1 MLIRVFCYSQKIR
14 IKTMINK
21 FFKSSSLQT
30 LFRKSQFTTFAI
42 TLFIC
47 TSTFVTIS
55 VFTVESYAKQNLLL
69 ISRTVSERV
78 QPALVFS
85 DKIAI
90 SQIINEYT
98 FQHSVR
104 LIEVYDAQGQ
114 KVAQSLKNIEHYS
127 YIQNIFDHIFLKDA
141 IKLNVQHQ
149 GQFVGQVVLYG
160 SSNEILMFIFKIFLG
175 LAFGMLFMVFAVW
188 WSVNLTYRHIMGSF
202 SPIIQIAQLLRNQ
215 KAYNLRFPKSDVKE
229 FQELNSVFNQ
239 LLDEIQS
246 WHTHLQNENSELS
259 YQVQHDHLTQLP
271 NRSYFYQVLCSLFDD
286 AHQRQNLALLF
297 IDNNNF
303 KAINDQYGHLVGDEV
318 LKEMA
323 VRLRRH
329 IRQDDFVAR
338 LAGDEFAIILRS
350 ISKIEHLISIA
361 ENLIKC
367 CEDPLIY
374 KGQEIYFS
382 FSLGIAISS
391 KASSPE
397 DLISQADQA
406 MYKAKSLQHHW
417 FIYHS

>member
-1 MLIRVFCYSQKIR
+1 
-14 IKTMINK
+14 MILNL
-21 FFKSSSLQT
+21 FKSTSLQT
-30 LFRKSQFTTFAI
+30 LFRKSQFTIFAI

-85 DKIAI
+85 DKITI

-104 LIEVYDAQGQ
+104 LIEVYDMQGN
-114 KVAQSLKNIEHYS
+114 KVAESLKNAEHYS
-127 YIQNIFDHIFLKDA
+127 YIQKIFDQFFLKEP
-141 IKLNVQHQ
+141 IKLKVQHQ
-149 GQFVGQVVLYG
+149 GQLVGQVILYG
-160 SSNEILMFIFKIFLG
+160 SSNEILMFIIKIFIG
-175 LAFGMLFMVFAVW
+175 LAFGMLFMIFAVW
-188 WSVNLTYRHIMGSF
+188 WSVNLTYRHIMESF
-202 SPIIQIAQLLRNQ
+202 SPLIQIAQLLKQQ
-215 KAYNLRFPKSDVKE
+215 KAYNLRFPQSDIKE
-229 FQELNSVFNQ
+229 FQELNGTFNQ
-239 LLDEIQS
+239 LLDEIQT
-246 WHTHLQNENSELS
+246 WHTHLQNENNALS

-271 NRSYFYQVLCSLFDD
+271 NRSYFYQVLCNLFEDPN
-286 AHQRQNLALLF
+286 QRQNLALVF

-318 LKEMA
+318 LKEMSN
-323 VRLRRH
+323 RLKRH
-329 IRQDDFVAR
+329 IRQNDFVAR

-350 ISKIEHLISIA
+350 ISKVEHLISIA

-367 CEDPLIY
+367 CEEPLIY
-374 KGQEIYFS
+374 KGQPIAFS
-382 FSLGIAISS
+382 FSLGIAISNQ
-391 KASSPE
+391 ASSPE

>member
-1 MLIRVFCYSQKIR
+1 
-14 IKTMINK
+14 MILNL
-21 FFKSSSLQT
+21 FKSTSLQT
-30 LFRKSQFTTFAI
+30 LFRKSQFTIFAI

-85 DKIAI
+85 DKITI

-104 LIEVYDAQGQ
+104 LIEVYDMQGN
-114 KVAQSLKNIEHYS
+114 KVAESLKNAEHYS
-127 YIQNIFDHIFLKDA
+127 YIQKIFDQFFLKEP
-141 IKLNVQHQ
+141 IKLKVQHQ
-149 GQFVGQVVLYG
+149 GQLVGQVILYG
-160 SSNEILMFIFKIFLG
+160 SSNEILMFIIKIFIG
-175 LAFGMLFMVFAVW
+175 LAFGMLFMIFAVW
-188 WSVNLTYRHIMGSF
+188 WSVNLTYRHIMESF
-202 SPIIQIAQLLRNQ
+202 SPLIQIAQLLKQQ
-215 KAYNLRFPKSDVKE
+215 KAYNLRFPQSDIKE
-229 FQELNSVFNQ
+229 FQELNGTFNQ
-239 LLDEIQS
+239 LLDEIQT
-246 WHTHLQNENSELS
+246 WHTHLQNENNALS

-271 NRSYFYQVLCSLFDD
+271 NRSYFYQVLCNLFEDPN
-286 AHQRQNLALLF
+286 QRQNLALVF

-303 KAINDQYGHLVGDEV
+303 KVINDQYGHLVGDEV
-318 LKEMA
+318 LKEMSN
-323 VRLRRH
+323 RLKRH
-329 IRQDDFVAR
+329 IRQNDFVAR

-350 ISKIEHLISIA
+350 ISKVEHLISIA

-367 CEDPLIY
+367 CEEPLIY
-374 KGQEIYFS
+374 KGQAIAFS
-382 FSLGIAISS
+382 FSLGIAISTQ
-391 KASSPE
+391 ASSPE

>member
-1 MLIRVFCYSQKIR
+1 
-14 IKTMINK
+14 MILNL
-21 FFKSSSLQT
+21 FKSTSLQT
-30 LFRKSQFTTFAI
+30 LFRKSQFTIFAI

-85 DKIAI
+85 DKITI

-104 LIEVYDAQGQ
+104 LIEVYDMKGN
-114 KVAQSLKNIEHYS
+114 KVAESLKNAEHYS
-127 YIQNIFDHIFLKDA
+127 YIQKIFDQFFLKEP
-141 IKLNVQHQ
+141 IKLKVQHQ
-149 GQFVGQVVLYG
+149 GQLVGQVILYG
-160 SSNEILMFIFKIFLG
+160 SSNEILMFIIKIFIG
-175 LAFGMLFMVFAVW
+175 LAFGMLFMIFAVW
-188 WSVNLTYRHIMGSF
+188 WSVNLTYRHIMESF
-202 SPIIQIAQLLRNQ
+202 SPLIQIAQLLKQQ
-215 KAYNLRFPKSDVKE
+215 KAYNLRFPQSDIKE
-229 FQELNSVFNQ
+229 FQELNGTFNQ
-239 LLDEIQS
+239 LLDEIQT
-246 WHTHLQNENSELS
+246 WHTHLQNENNALS

-271 NRSYFYQVLCSLFDD
+271 NRSYFYQVLCNLFEDPN
-286 AHQRQNLALLF
+286 QRQNLALVF

-318 LKEMA
+318 LKEMSN
-323 VRLRRH
+323 RLKRH
-329 IRQDDFVAR
+329 IRQNDFVAR

-350 ISKIEHLISIA
+350 ISKVEHLISIA

-367 CEDPLIY
+367 CEEPLIY
-374 KGQEIYFS
+374 KGQAIAFS
-382 FSLGIAISS
+382 FSLGIAISTQ
-391 KASSPE
+391 ASSPE

>member
-1 MLIRVFCYSQKIR
+1 
-14 IKTMINK
+14 MILNL
-21 FFKSSSLQT
+21 FKSTSLQT
-30 LFRKSQFTTFAI
+30 LFRKSQFTIFAI

-85 DKIAI
+85 DKITI

-104 LIEVYDAQGQ
+104 LIEVYDMKGN
-114 KVAQSLKNIEHYS
+114 KVAESLKNAEHYS
-127 YIQNIFDHIFLKDA
+127 YIQKIFDQFFLKEP
-141 IKLNVQHQ
+141 IKLKVQHQ
-149 GQFVGQVVLYG
+149 GQLVGQVILYG
-160 SSNEILMFIFKIFLG
+160 SSNEILMFIIKIFIG
-175 LAFGMLFMVFAVW
+175 LAFGMLFMIFAVW
-188 WSVNLTYRHIMGSF
+188 WSVNLTYRHIMESF
-202 SPIIQIAQLLRNQ
+202 SPLIQIAQLLKQQ
-215 KAYNLRFPKSDVKE
+215 KAYNLRFPQSDIKE
-229 FQELNSVFNQ
+229 FQELNGTFNQ
-239 LLDEIQS
+239 LLDEIQT
-246 WHTHLQNENSELS
+246 WHTHLQNENNALS
-259 YQVQHDHLTQLP
+259 HQVQHDHLTQLP
-271 NRSYFYQVLCSLFDD
+271 NRSYFYQVLCNLFEDPN
-286 AHQRQNLALLF
+286 QRQNLALVF

-318 LKEMA
+318 LKEMSN
-323 VRLRRH
+323 RLKRH
-329 IRQDDFVAR
+329 IRQNDFVAR

-350 ISKIEHLISIA
+350 ISKVEHLISIA

-367 CEDPLIY
+367 CEEPLIY
-374 KGQEIYFS
+374 KGQAIAFS
-382 FSLGIAISS
+382 FSLGIAISTQ
-391 KASSPE
+391 ASSPE

>member
-1 MLIRVFCYSQKIR
+1 MTL
-14 IKTMINK
+14 N
-21 FFKSSSLQT
+21 FFKSTSLQT
-30 LFRKSQFTTFAI
+30 LFRKSQFTIFAI
-42 TLFIC
+42 TLLIC

-85 DKIAI
+85 DKSAI

-104 LIEVYDAQGQ
+104 LIEVYDTQGN
-114 KVAQSLKNIEHYS
+114 KVAESLKNVEHYS
-127 YIQNIFDHIFLKDA
+127 YIQNIFDHFFLKDP

-149 GQFVGQVVLYG
+149 NQLVGQVILYG
-160 SSNEILMFIFKIFLG
+160 SSNEILMFIIKIFVG
-175 LAFGMLFMVFAVW
+175 LAFGMLFMIFAVW
-188 WSVNLTYRHIMGSF
+188 WSVNLTYRHIMESF
-202 SPIIQIAQLLRNQ
+202 SPLIQIAQLLKQQ
-215 KAYNLRFPKSDVKE
+215 KAYNLRFPESNIKE
-229 FQELNSVFNQ
+229 FQELNTTFNQ
-239 LLDEIQS
+239 LLDEIQT
-246 WHTHLQNENSELS
+246 WHIHLQNENSVLS
-259 YQVQHDHLTQLP
+259 HQVQHDHLTELP
-271 NRSYFYQVLCSLFDD
+271 NRSYFYQVLCNLFDD
-286 AHQRQNLALLF
+286 QKQRQNLALVF

-303 KAINDQYGHLVGDEV
+303 KAINDQFGHLVGDEV

-323 VRLRRH
+323 LRLKRH

-350 ISKIEHLISIA
+350 ISKVEHLISIA

-367 CEDPLIY
+367 CDEPLIY
-374 KGQEIYFS
+374 KGQAISFS
-382 FSLGIAISS
+382 FSLGIAMSNQ
-391 KASSPE
+391 ASSPE

>member
-1 MLIRVFCYSQKIR
+1 
-14 IKTMINK
+14 MILNL
-21 FFKSSSLQT
+21 FKSTSLQT
-30 LFRKSQFTTFAI
+30 LFRKSQFTIFAI

-85 DKIAI
+85 DKITI

-104 LIEVYDAQGQ
+104 LIEVYDVKGN
-114 KVAQSLKNIEHYS
+114 KVAESLKNAEHYS
-127 YIQNIFDHIFLKDA
+127 YIQKIFDQFFLKEP
-141 IKLNVQHQ
+141 IKLKVQHQ
-149 GQFVGQVVLYG
+149 GQLVGQVILYG
-160 SSNEILMFIFKIFLG
+160 SSNEILMFIIKIFIG
-175 LAFGMLFMVFAVW
+175 LAFGMLFMIFAVW
-188 WSVNLTYRHIMGSF
+188 WSVNLTYRHIMESF
-202 SPIIQIAQLLRNQ
+202 SPLIQIAQLLKQQ
-215 KAYNLRFPKSDVKE
+215 KAYNLRFPQSDIKE
-229 FQELNSVFNQ
+229 FQELNGTFNQ
-239 LLDEIQS
+239 LLDEIQT
-246 WHTHLQNENSELS
+246 WHTHLQNENNALS

-271 NRSYFYQVLCSLFDD
+271 NRSYFYQVLCNLFEDPN
-286 AHQRQNLALLF
+286 QRQNLALVF

-318 LKEMA
+318 LKEMSN
-323 VRLRRH
+323 RLKRH
-329 IRQDDFVAR
+329 IRQNDFVAR

-350 ISKIEHLISIA
+350 ISKVEHLISIA

-367 CEDPLIY
+367 CEEPLIY
-374 KGQEIYFS
+374 KGQPIAFS
-382 FSLGIAISS
+382 FSLGIAISNQ
-391 KASSPE
+391 ASSPE